1 MKNKLQTKLQLLNPH
16 LPDEKSIDILT
27 YIRDI
32 NFTKWPQASSCT
44 ARNKDGFTV
53 KIKIS

>member
-32 NFTKWPQASSCT
+32 NFTKVASSLILYGQKQ
-44 ARNKDGFTV
+44 RW
-53 KIKIS
+53 IYS